1 MVQICSELRVFGGGF
16 GFASSA
22 CHGTCTSKGSCFTT
36 ARKPAGKCRRVML
49 CMRRKQ
55 EFRRFNC
62 GVDYQ
67 RKNIMQLLVAM
78 SCGGDKEFRINR
90 LYHWLKTVVRRI
102 IESGPSI
109 SCSAIYFSP
118 LFYKPPDPRCIANV
132 GCKGQRGVTRVISP
146 MNVPVGSKQHR
157 CQLRVWAQQSI
168 SLPVLPI

>member
-1 MVQICSELRVFGGGF
+1 
-16 GFASSA
+16 
-22 CHGTCTSKGSCFTT
+22 
-36 ARKPAGKCRRVML
+36 ML

-102 IESGPSI
+102 IESGS
-109 SCSAIYFSP
+109 
-118 LFYKPPDPRCIANV
+118 V
-132 GCKGQRGVTRVISP
+132 
-146 MNVPVGSKQHR
+146 H
-157 CQLRVWAQQSI
+157 QLQCHLLQPA
-168 SLPVLPI
+168 VL